1 MVLVPPAIHLL
12 VWHNI
17 YTPITGCARWSGRQF
32 KEIKLLC
39 FLVSGIFTRKG
50 EIQVPEAKA
59 TVAL

>member
-1 MVLVPPAIHLL
+1 MVPPPPATHLL

-17 YTPITGCARWSGRQF
+17 YTPITGCSRWSGRHF
-32 KEIKLLC
+32 KEIMFLC

-50 EIQVPEAKA
+50 EIQAPEAKV